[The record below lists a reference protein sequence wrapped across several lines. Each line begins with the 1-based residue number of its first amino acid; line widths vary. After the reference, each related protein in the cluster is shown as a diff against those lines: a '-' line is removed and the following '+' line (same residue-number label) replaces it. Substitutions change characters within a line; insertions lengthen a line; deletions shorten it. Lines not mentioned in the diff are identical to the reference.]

1 MFEILLSGMP
11 EGSTLGS
18 ILFNIFLNN
27 LFLWLTKPN
36 ILKFVDDNTIYVTSR
51 YLEKLLRTLE
61 DESNSVFNWFRQIM
75 TIDPINFRQLS

>member
-61 DESNSVFNWFRQIM
+61 DESNSVFNWFR
-75 TIDPINFRQLS
+75 

>member
-11 EGSTLGS
+11 QGSTLGP

-36 ILKFVDDNTIYVTSR
+36 IPKFVDDNKINLTSR

-61 DESNSVFNWFRQIM
+61 DESNSAFNWF
-75 TIDPINFRQLS
+75 T

>member
-11 EGSTLGS
+11 QGSTLGP

-61 DESNSVFNWFRQIM
+61 VESNSAFNWFR
-75 TIDPINFRQLS
+75 

>member
-11 EGSTLGS
+11 QGSTLGP

-61 DESNSVFNWFRQIM
+61 DESNSAFNWF
-75 TIDPINFRQLS
+75 T

>member
-11 EGSTLGS
+11 QGSTLGP

-27 LFLWLTKPN
+27 LFLSLTKPN
-36 ILKFVDDNTIYVTSR
+36 IPKFVDDNKIYLTSR

-61 DESNSVFNWFRQIM
+61 DESNSAFNWF
-75 TIDPINFRQLS
+75 T

>member
-1 MFEILLSGMP
+1 MFEILLSGMS
-11 EGSTLGS
+11 GRSTLGS

-61 DESNSVFNWFRQIM
+61 DESNSVFNWFR
-75 TIDPINFRQLS
+75 

>member
-1 MFEILLSGMP
+1 MFEILLSGMS
-11 EGSTLGS
+11 GRSTLGS

-36 ILKFVDDNTIYVTSR
+36 ILKFVDDNTIYITSR

-61 DESNSVFNWFRQIM
+61 DESNSVFNWFR
-75 TIDPINFRQLS
+75 

>member
-1 MFEILLSGMP
+1 MFEILLSGMS

-36 ILKFVDDNTIYVTSR
+36 ILKFVDDNTIYITSR

-61 DESNSVFNWFRQIM
+61 DESNSVFNWFR
-75 TIDPINFRQLS
+75 

>member
-11 EGSTLGS
+11 QGSTLGP

-36 ILKFVDDNTIYVTSR
+36 IPKFVDDNKIYLTSR

-61 DESNSVFNWFRQIM
+61 DESNSAFNWF
-75 TIDPINFRQLS
+75 T

>member
-11 EGSTLGS
+11 QGSTLGP

-36 ILKFVDDNTIYVTSR
+36 ILKFVDDNTIYLTSR
-51 YLEKLLRTLE
+51 YLEKLLRTPE
-61 DESNSVFNWFRQIM
+61 DESNSAFNWF
-75 TIDPINFRQLS
+75 T

>member
-11 EGSTLGS
+11 QGSTLGP

-36 ILKFVDDNTIYVTSR
+36 ILKFVGDNKIYLTSR

-61 DESNSVFNWFRQIM
+61 DESNSAFNWF
-75 TIDPINFRQLS
+75 T

>member
-1 MFEILLSGMP
+1 MFEIRLSGMP
-11 EGSTLGS
+11 QGSTLGP

-36 ILKFVDDNTIYVTSR
+36 ILKFVDDNKIYLTSR

-61 DESNSVFNWFRQIM
+61 DESNSAFNWF
-75 TIDPINFRQLS
+75 T

>member
-1 MFEILLSGMP
+1 MFEILLSGMA
-11 EGSTLGS
+11 EGSTLGP

-36 ILKFVDDNTIYVTSR
+36 VLKFVDDNTIYVTSR

-61 DESNSVFNWFRQIM
+61 DESNSAFNWF
-75 TIDPINFRQLS
+75 T

>member
-11 EGSTLGS
+11 QGSTLGP

-36 ILKFVDDNTIYVTSR
+36 ILKFVDDNTIYLTSR

-61 DESNSVFNWFRQIM
+61 DESNSAFNWF
-75 TIDPINFRQLS
+75 T